1 MPFYHD
7 SKKRIRNLVFPEG
20 IRYNRENDD
29 YRNTRINLLFSTI
42 PYLTGLIEGCK
53 NGDSD
58 FLAKIP
64 TWSVRMAWNIELV
77 EGGCGAFIVWIRL
90 SKSFIHEY
98 PFIYQKKAPIT
109 WGFRFS
115 QTTYFV
121 AKFLYF
127 KFGWGFHL
135 QNLGL

>member
-64 TWSVRMAWNIELV
+64 TWSVRMAWNIEPF
-77 EGGCGAFIVWIRL
+77 EGG
-90 SKSFIHEY
+90 H
-98 PFIYQKKAPIT
+98 
-109 WGFRFS
+109 
-115 QTTYFV
+115 
-121 AKFLYF
+121 KFLWLHFKLNFKAKEYF
-127 KFGWGFHL
+127 KSGKKR
-135 QNLGL
+135 